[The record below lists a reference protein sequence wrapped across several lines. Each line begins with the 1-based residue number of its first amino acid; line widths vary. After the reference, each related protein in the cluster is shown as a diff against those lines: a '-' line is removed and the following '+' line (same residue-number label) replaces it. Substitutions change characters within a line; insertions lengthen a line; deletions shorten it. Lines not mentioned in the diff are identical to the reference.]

1 MFEKKSDAIILVHKK
16 CRNKST
22 HAKEFL
28 KCKYYQSLF
37 SSINT
42 SGGYT
47 QINSIL
53 RKNRKSSAT
62 IPSSLKGQGKVL
74 HDPNKTCNAINYY
87 FANIGS
93 KIVST
98 VLAEKKTIVVI

>member
-1 MFEKKSDAIILVHKK
+1 MKTKSNAIILEYKK

-22 HAKEFL
+22 HANEFL
-28 KCKYYQSLF
+28 KCKYYQSLL
-37 SSINT
+37 SSIDT

-74 HDPNKTCNAINYY
+74 HDPNKISNAINHY
-87 FANIGS
+87 FATIGS
-93 KIVST
+93 KIVPT
-98 VLAEKKTIVVI
+98 VLVERKTIVVI